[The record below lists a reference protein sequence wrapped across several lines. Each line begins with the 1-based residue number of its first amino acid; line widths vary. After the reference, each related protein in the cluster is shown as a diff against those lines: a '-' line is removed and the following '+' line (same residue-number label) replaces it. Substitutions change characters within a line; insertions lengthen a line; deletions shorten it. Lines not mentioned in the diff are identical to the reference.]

1 MIRRTGQAIVAVA
14 MLASCAGL
22 ALGQMPVSGRA
33 GQAKVAA
40 VVNGTVISMAELEAV
55 VQTSGPLP
63 ASLPE
68 SQRRLCYM
76 QALGMLIDN
85 TLMRQF
91 LQKNVPPANPAE
103 VQKRLAD
110 LEAGLKEQHKTMA
123 EFLHDSHHT
132 LDQLK
137 AEIGEYLAWMT
148 YTTQKVTDA
157 DVERYYR
164 ENKDVFDK
172 VTVRASHIML
182 HLPPGASAADK
193 AKARSTLQQIRAKLL
208 SDPHADF
215 AAMAKQ
221 YSQDPQ
227 AQQGGDLGWFP
238 RKWVFEENFAK
249 AAFALQVGQIS
260 DVVETDIGMHI
271 IKVTDRKPGEKSD
284 FAKIKSAVRDFYLE
298 DLRQQI
304 LADLRK
310 TAKIE
315 QLAVK

>member
-1 MIRRTGQAIVAVA
+1 M
-14 MLASCAGL
+14 
-22 ALGQMPVSGRA
+22 
-33 GQAKVAA
+33 AA
-40 VVNGTVISMAELEAV
+40 VVNGAAISMAELEAV
-55 VQTSGPLP
+55 VQTSGTLP

-68 SQRRLCYM
+68 PQRRLCYM

-85 TLMRQF
+85 MLMRQF
-91 LQKNVPPANPAE
+91 LAKNVPPANPAE

-110 LEAGLKEQHKTMA
+110 LEAGLKEQHKSMA

-137 AEIGEYLAWMT
+137 AEIGEYLAWSA
-148 YTTQKVTDA
+148 YTSQKVTDA

-182 HLPPGASAADK
+182 HVPPNAAAADK
-193 AKARSTLQQIRAKLL
+193 AKARATLQQIRAKLM
-208 SDPHADF
+208 SDPRIDF
-215 AAMAKQ
+215 GEMAKQ

-227 AQQGGDLGWFP
+227 AQQGGDVGWFP
-238 RKWVFEENFAK
+238 RKWVFEESFAK

-260 DVVETDIGMHI
+260 DVVETEFGLHL
-271 IKVTDRKPGEKSD
+271 IKVTDRKPGEKSE
-284 FAKIKSAVRDFYLE
+284 FAKIKSAVCDFYLE

-310 TAKIE
+310 TARIE
-315 QLAVK
+315 SLAVK